1 MEVLGHCPLPKSLQ
15 DLAERNSTDR
25 SLAKI
30 SDFCRFTLQ
39 KLRYD
44 SKAKFADVAELV
56 DALDLGSSTARCEG
70 SSPFVR
76 ILSQIVERNP
86 SPSKR
91 SRLQLT
97 YCVVFIESGWEC
109 YRMSVGSASKH

>member
-1 MEVLGHCPLPKSLQ
+1 MQNLRHTAVSRL
-15 DLAERNSTDR
+15 
-25 SLAKI
+25 
-30 SDFCRFTLQ
+30 

-86 SPSKR
+86 SPSDGKVEVATNLLR
-91 SRLQLT
+91 RF
-97 YCVVFIESGWEC
+97 Y
-109 YRMSVGSASKH
+109 